1 MIKKKTCSY
10 SFKTGPDAGH
20 RCNRPVHTDGMC
32 CGHYRRK
39 QDGGD
44 MEELS
49 GKPLRTRSTNGGALA
64 AETMARLDRVA
75 AVMRLSRSELL
86 ARIAE
91 EWLAGLVR

>member
-1 MIKKKTCSY
+1 MTKKKCNYT
-10 SFKTGPDAGH
+10 FKTGPEAGRH
-20 RCNRPVHTDGMC
+20 CGRSVHTDGLC
-32 CGHYRRK
+32 GGHYRRK
-39 QDGGD
+39 KDGGN

-49 GKPLRTRSTNGGALA
+49 GKPRRTRHVNGSAPLA

-91 EWLAGLVR
+91 EWLSNLAR